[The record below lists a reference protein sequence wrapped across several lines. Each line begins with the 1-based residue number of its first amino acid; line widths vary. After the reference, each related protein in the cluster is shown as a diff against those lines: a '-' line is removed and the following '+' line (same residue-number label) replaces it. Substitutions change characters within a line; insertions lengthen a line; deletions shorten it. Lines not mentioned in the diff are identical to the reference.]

1 VVGWRAPVFGWL
13 LVGLCLASA
22 PVGAQR
28 PGAEDAEADAESQP
42 GTPSAD
48 ETGVSMEFLEFLGTW
63 ESNDGEWVDPTELQ
77 SADWPASVDETSDTG
92 TGDAN

>member
-1 VVGWRAPVFGWL
+1 
-13 LVGLCLASA
+13 
-22 PVGAQR
+22 
-28 PGAEDAEADAESQP
+28 
-42 GTPSAD
+42 
-48 ETGVSMEFLEFLGTW
+48 MEFLEFLGTW